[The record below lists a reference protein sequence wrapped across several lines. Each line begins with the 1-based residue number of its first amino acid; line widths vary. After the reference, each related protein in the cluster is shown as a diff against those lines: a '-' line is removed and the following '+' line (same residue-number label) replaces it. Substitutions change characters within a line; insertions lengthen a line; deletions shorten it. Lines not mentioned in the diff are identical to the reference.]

1 MEYKNLGRSGLK
13 VSRLSFG
20 SWVTFGHQIQDNTA
34 EELMKIAYDN
44 GINFFDNAEV
54 YAHGK
59 SEIVMGNILKKMG
72 WSRDTFVVSSKV
84 YWGGE
89 KPNQYGLSRKHI
101 FEACNAALKRL
112 QVDYLDLYFCHRPD
126 RDTPIEET
134 VFAMNDLIRMG
145 KVLYWGTSEWDAQR
159 ITEAFLVAR
168 QYNLIPPV
176 MEQPQYNMFA
186 RDRFEAEYN
195 RLYSGLGLGT
205 TIWSPLASGLLT
217 GKYNNGVPGDTRV
230 DLPDLVW
237 LKEKIT
243 GEEGQRN
250 IEKVKKLSVLAND
263 LGMTLPHLG
272 LAWCLKN
279 PNVSTVILG
288 ASKVE
293 QLNEN
298 LKSLEQSAKLT
309 PEVMDAIELILDN
322 KPALPAFG

>member
-176 MEQPQYNMFA
+176 MEQPQYNMFY
-186 RDRFEAEYN
+186 RQRFEVEY
-195 RLYSGLGLGT
+195 RQLFKEFGYGT